1 MQSIIDTYNGP
12 AAFCFKVDD
21 MLMSSRSSY
30 KDAFEERLRFH
41 KAFEEHRDVC
51 IRYLDNCIK
60 LIGDNGPDDF
70 YIVMTNMS
78 LAASIYKAAIQEKV
92 HFDKAFEAYQA
103 DYIKYLCN
111 QQTVP
116 KDS

>member
-12 AAFCFKVDD
+12 AAFCFKVNN
-21 MLMSSRSSY
+21 MLMSSGSSY
-30 KDAFEERLRFH
+30 KDVFEERLHFH

-51 IRYLDNCIK
+51 LRYLYNCIK
-60 LIGDNGPDDF
+60 LIGDNGPDNF
-70 YIVMTNMS
+70 SIVITNMS

-92 HFDKAFEAYQA
+92 RFDKAFEAYQA

>member
-1 MQSIIDTYNGP
+1 MQSIMDTYNGP
-12 AAFCFKVDD
+12 VAFFFKVDN
-21 MLMSSRSSY
+21 MLMSSHSSY
-30 KDAFEERLRFH
+30 KDVFEERLRFH
-41 KAFEEHRDVC
+41 KAFEEHRDIC
-51 IRYLDNCIK
+51 IGYLHNFIK
-60 LIGDNGPDDF
+60 LIGDDGPDDSS
-70 YIVMTNMS
+70 IVMANML

-92 HFDKAFEAYQA
+92 HFVKAFEAYQA